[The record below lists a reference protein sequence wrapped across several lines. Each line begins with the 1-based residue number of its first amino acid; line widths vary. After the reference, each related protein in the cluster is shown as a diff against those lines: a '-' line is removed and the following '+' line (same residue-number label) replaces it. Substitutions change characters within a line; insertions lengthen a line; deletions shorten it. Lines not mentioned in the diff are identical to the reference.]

1 MVTNLLDPWLHSDGS
16 DDVLQQ
22 FDEQLASSEHCS
34 CVKHYNGLITVR
46 LIYMLDQVGYPK
58 YLYKTIKDELK
69 AHDRFVG
76 NERSLRVFGS
86 KKQKVWEFQ
95 PALE

>member
-1 MVTNLLDPWLHSDGS
+1 
-16 DDVLQQ
+16 
-22 FDEQLASSEHCS
+22 
-34 CVKHYNGLITVR
+34 
-46 LIYMLDQVGYPK
+46 MLDQVGYPK